1 MTRPAVRD
9 AEFDAIAQLLRQA
22 DFRFANL
29 ETTFAQES
37 ATPAAISGGT
47 WAQSDPAL
55 LADLQAY
62 GINLLGCATNHALD
76 YGEQGVCDTL
86 QVLRDAGV
94 AHAGL
99 GHNLHEASRP
109 AFLETAAGRAALI
122 SLTSTHQDF
131 AVAGAQRFDM
141 VGRPGINPLRHSTTY
156 RLPSEEI
163 AHLQRIAQQTGINLR
178 EEMRISEGYALAGRG
193 EGFAFGGHQFEAST
207 GPAAVQTQFSAADM
221 ARTIRGIEEA
231 RASADHIL
239 VSIHC
244 HEMRGKDKQVPPD
257 FLVDFSRAC
266 IDAGAHAILGHGPH
280 ILRGIEVYRNRPIFY
295 SLGNFIF
302 QNETVQRLPS
312 DFYDKYGLDA
322 QCSVSHALDV
332 RSDYGKKGL
341 ALNAKVW
348 HSVIPQWEMQGGE
361 LQSLQLYPI
370 SLGFGQSRWQRGTPV
385 RSTEPTPLQ
394 ELQCLSS
401 SFGTAVHIR
410 DDATG
415 YVAL

>member
-1 MTRPAVRD
+1 MTRPALRD
-9 AEFDAIAQLLRQA
+9 ARFHSLAQLLQQA
-22 DFRFANL
+22 DYCFANL
-29 ETTFAQES
+29 ETTFAREG

-47 WAQSDPAL
+47 WAQSAPAL
-55 LADLQAY
+55 LGDLQAY

-86 QVLRDAGV
+86 QVLRQAGM

-99 GHNLHEASRP
+99 GRNLDEASRP
-109 AFLETAAGRAALI
+109 AYLESAAGRVALL

-131 AVAGAQRFDM
+131 AVAGAQRHDM
-141 VGRPGINPLRHSTTY
+141 VGRPGINPLRYSTTY
-156 RLPSEEI
+156 RLPPEEI

-178 EEMRISEGYALAGRG
+178 EEMRISEGYALAGAAER
-193 EGFAFGGHQFEAST
+193 FAFGGHQFEASD
-207 GPAAVQTQFSAADM
+207 GAASTHTQFSPVDM
-221 ARTIRGIEEA
+221 ARTLRGIEDA

-244 HEMRGKDKQVPPD
+244 HEMRGKDKQTPPD
-257 FLVDFSRAC
+257 FLVDFAHAC
-266 IDAGAHAILGHGPH
+266 IDAGAHAIVGHGPH

-312 DFYDKYGLDA
+312 DFYDKYGLDT
-322 QCSVSHALDV
+322 QCTVNQALDV
-332 RSDYGKKGL
+332 RSDHGKKGL

-348 HSVIPQWEMQGGE
+348 HSVIPQWQMQDGE
-361 LQSLQLYPI
+361 LTSLKLYPI
-370 SLGFGQSRWQRGTPV
+370 SLGFGQARWQRGSPERT
-385 RSTEPTPLQ
+385 TALEPLH
-394 ELQCLSS
+394 ELQALCAT
-401 SFGTAVHIR
+401 FGATVHIA

-415 YVAL
+415 RLTW